1 MTLMAFVRYGLHLIH
16 VMEAHWIRD
25 KLAAV
30 KFSVTQN
37 FGALLITLLML
48 LIFVYMAS
56 LIAFAAFRD
65 SYDQQDGMFCDT
77 LLQCFLTTTSF
88 GLRMGG
94 GIGDALLVET
104 SFDKASGNPRPWQPL
119 DRARSRLFVCRPCWL
134 YTDVYATMTRSPPGV
149 DYSVLL

>member
-16 VMEAHWIRD
+16 VMEAHWLRD

-104 SFDKASGNPRPWQPL
+104 SSSIRPVEIHVLGNRLNVLDLDYLSAAPAGFILTFTPR
-119 DRARSRLFVCRPCWL
+119 
-134 YTDVYATMTRSPPGV
+134 
-149 DYSVLL
+149 